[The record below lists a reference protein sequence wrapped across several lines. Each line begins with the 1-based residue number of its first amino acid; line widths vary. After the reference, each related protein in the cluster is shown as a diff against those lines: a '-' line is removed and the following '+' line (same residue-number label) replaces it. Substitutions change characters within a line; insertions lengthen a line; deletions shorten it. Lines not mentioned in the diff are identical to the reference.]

1 MAEEAEPIAPTEQ
14 EQLVVAESDFGTYT
28 HLLAFGPS
36 RLADL
41 HPTAAGRAL
50 VRAMLERLAAN
61 GLAERRGERWA
72 AAAEIPAQARFAS
85 QELAER
91 FRFEAELITAARRP
105 QGRPGD

>member
-14 EQLVVAESDFGTYT
+14 EQPVVAESDFGTYT

-50 VRAMLERLAAN
+50 VREMLERLAAN
-61 GLAERRGERWA
+61 GLAERRGELW